1 MINTTKKVYF
11 TKKSTTNKLVKF
23 IKKNKLSIIIIG
35 ISLSIILLLSTY
47 LYIRYKTNFFNFFD
61 SPFLPYKYII

>member
-11 TKKSTTNKLVKF
+11 TKKPTTNKLIKF
-23 IKKNKLSIIIIG
+23 IKKNKISIIIIT

-47 LYIRYKTNFFNFFD
+47 FYLRYESNFFD
-61 SPFLPYKYII
+61 FFNGPFFPYKYIV

>member
-11 TKKSTTNKLVKF
+11 TKEPPTNKLMKF
-23 IKKNKLSIIIIG
+23 IKKNKLSIIIIT

-47 LYIRYKTNFFNFFD
+47 FYIRYKANFFD
-61 SPFLPYKYII
+61 FFDGPFFPYKYII